1 MCTKISIAT
10 VLQHLQRWHPHCFN
24 RGAGG
29 QKAGA
34 IRPRITGKVL
44 ELPAIV
50 KALANC
56 PRNPLYH
63 ILTHRP
69 GPPCWRGRREVLAQC
84 AHFLLWRA
92 HCRFRGGLDRENV
105 ERYVRTHR
113 SEERRVGKEC
123 VSTCRSRWSPY
134 N

>member
-1 MCTKISIAT
+1 LRISDWSSD
-10 VLQHLQRWHPHCFN
+10 VCSSDL
-24 RGAGG
+24 
-29 QKAGA
+29 
-34 IRPRITGKVL
+34 
-44 ELPAIV
+44 
-50 KALANC
+50 
-56 PRNPLYH
+56 NPLHH

-113 SEERRVGKEC
+113 HQRSLYPVWREVRLWIGGGGCGMLGFLLNRRKDLLPCQNHARSEKHTSELQ
-123 VSTCRSRWSPY
+123 
-134 N
+134 